1 MNKKKNQIV
10 ISSPELMVYI
20 RGSVQCI
27 LNGEQICS
35 EIESKVK
42 SGNLSVQVDK
52 LKSDLNRLYGSVLI
66 QLAAASPFSIDKI
79 MTFERDVLIGNKS
92 NYSLNCGKE
101 ILEEF
106 GNLTSFPVPDI
117 VANGLKA
124 LLRLQA
130 CADGFFINTE
140 EPRLLCFPLYETK
153 DIGGDLYFIG
163 PSELFIENAIA
174 IQIDKPSLKGCGEEG
189 SYFESIRSAVKSLG
203 APW

>member
-1 MNKKKNQIV
+1 MNKNKIV
-10 ISSPELMVYI
+10 ISSAELMVYI
-20 RGSVQCI
+20 RESVQCI

-42 SGNLSVQVDK
+42 SGNLSSVQVDK

-66 QLAAASPFSIDKI
+66 QLAAASPIPIDKI

-101 ILEEF
+101 ILEEI
-106 GNLTSFPVPDI
+106 GLVMSSFPIPNI
-117 VANGLKA
+117 VADGLA
-124 LLRLQA
+124 LLLRLQA
-130 CADGFFINTE
+130 CADGFFITTE
-140 EPRLLCFPLYETK
+140 EPRLLCFPNYETK
-153 DIGGDLYFIG
+153 ANGGDLHFIG

-189 SYFESIRSAVKSLG
+189 SYFEAIQSTVKNLG